1 MADVQP
7 LRVGVLGCGNIAKQY
22 FTAARLFHHLEVVAC
37 ADLRR
42 EAAEAA
48 AEEFEVPEVL
58 GVDELIDSSNVD
70 CILNLTIPAAH
81 VEMGRRAIA
90 AGKHVYG
97 EKPLGIDRA
106 EGAKLIAE
114 AEAAGLRVG
123 TAPDTFLGAAQQT
136 ARKAIDDGLIGEP
149 LHFTAQMLSGGT
161 ESWHPNPKF
170 FYERGGGPMFD
181 MGPYY
186 LTALVNLFGGIQTIA
201 ALTDRKIPTRTITH
215 KENGRSG
222 GPGPLHGQTFEIEV
236 PDHHTG
242 ILRFGGGVTGT
253 LVTSF
258 ATRGGGAH
266 DWRRPITVYGTE
278 GKLLVPD
285 PNMFDRT
292 VKFMGLGDEEFVDL
306 PYASPTGYGR
316 AVGLADMA
324 QAIATGRD
332 HRCSGTL
339 GQHVLDAMASFLDSG
354 ERGEF
359 IPLTSTAER
368 PAPLPAELPEGLL
381 D

>member
-1 MADVQP
+1 MSDVKP

-22 FTAARLFHHLEVVAC
+22 FKAAKKFHHLEVVAC

-42 EAAEAA
+42 EVAEAA
-48 AEEFEVPEVL
+48 AAEFGVPAVL
-58 GVDELIDSSNVD
+58 TVDELIDAPNVD
-70 CILNLTIPAAH
+70 CVLNLTIPAAH

-97 EKPLGIDRA
+97 EKPLGIDRS
-106 EGAKLIAE
+106 EGAKLIAD

-123 TAPDTFLGAAQQT
+123 TAPDTFLGGGQQT
-136 ARKAIDDGLIGEP
+136 ARDAIDRGLIGRP
-149 LHFTAQMLSGGT
+149 LHFSAQMLSPGT

-186 LTALVNLFGGIQTIA
+186 LTALVNLFGPIDRVA
-201 ALTDRKIPTRTITH
+201 AFTDKKIPTRTITH
-215 KENGRSG
+215 DKDM
-222 GPGPLHGQTFEIEV
+222 PGSKHGQSFEVEV

-242 ILRFGGGVTGT
+242 VIRFASGVTGT
-253 LVTSF
+253 LTTSF
-258 ATRGGGAH
+258 ATPVRGNH
-266 DWRRPITVYGTE
+266 DWKRPITVYGTE
-278 GKLLVPD
+278 GAMLVPD
-285 PNMFDRT
+285 PNVFDRT
-292 VKFMGLGDEEFVDL
+292 VRRKGPKDDEFIDL
-306 PYASPTGYGR
+306 PYATPTGYGR

-332 HRCSGTL
+332 HRCSGAL

-354 ERGEF
+354 EKGAF
-359 IPLTSTAER
+359 VAMSSTAER
-368 PAPLPAELPEGLL
+368 PAPLPAELPDGLL

>member
-1 MADVQP
+1 MPEIQP

-22 FTAARLFHHLEVVAC
+22 FKAAGRFHHLEMVAC

-48 AEEFEVPEVL
+48 AKEFNVPDVMD
-58 GVDELIDSSNVD
+58 VDALIAAENVD

-97 EKPLGIDRA
+97 EKPLGIDRD
-106 EGAKLIAE
+106 EGAELIRD
-114 AEAAGLRVG
+114 AEAAGKRVG
-123 TAPDTFLGAAQQT
+123 TAPDTFLGAGQQT

-161 ESWHPNPKF
+161 EAWHPNPKF
-170 FYERGGGPMFD
+170 FYEVGGGPMFD

-186 LTALVNLFGGIQTIA
+186 LTALVHLFGSIDRVA
-201 ALTDRKIPTRTITH
+201 AFTDKKIPTRTITH
-215 KENGRSG
+215 DRDM
-222 GPGPLHGQTFEIEV
+222 PGSKHGQTFDIEI

-242 ILRFGGGVTGT
+242 IVRFDAGVTGT
-253 LVTSF
+253 LTTSF
-258 ATRGGGAH
+258 ATKVGGGH

-278 GKLLVPD
+278 GALQIPD
-285 PNMFDRT
+285 PNVFDRT
-292 VKFMGLGDEEFVDL
+292 VRFKGRGDDEFRDL
-306 PYASPTGYGR
+306 PYATPEGYGR

-332 HRCSGTL
+332 HRCSGDL

-359 IPLTSTAER
+359 IAMSSTVER
-368 PAPLPAELPEGLL
+368 PTPLPAELPDGLL

>member
-1 MADVQP
+1 MSEIQP

-22 FTAARLFHHLEVVAC
+22 FKAAKQFKHLEVRAC

-48 AEEFEVPEVL
+48 ASEFGVPEVL
-58 GVDELIDSSNVD
+58 GVDELIDSPNVD

-97 EKPLGIDRA
+97 EKPLGIDRS
-106 EGAKLIAE
+106 EGEKLVAD

-123 TAPDTFLGAAQQT
+123 TAPDTFLGTGQQA
-136 ARKAIDDGLIGEP
+136 ARKAIDAGLIGEP
-149 LHFTAQMLSGGT
+149 LHFAAQMHSPGT
-161 ESWHPNPKF
+161 EAWHPNPKF

-186 LTALVNLFGGIQTIA
+186 LTALVHLFGAIDRIA
-201 ALTDRKIPTRTITH
+201 AFTDRKIPTRTITH
-215 KENGRSG
+215 DKDM
-222 GPGPLHGQTFEIEV
+222 PGSKHGQTFDIEV

-242 ILRFGGGVTGT
+242 IVRFAGGVTGT
-253 LVTSF
+253 LTTSF
-258 ATRGGGAH
+258 ATKVGGAH
-266 DWRRPITVYGTE
+266 DWMRPITVYGTE
-278 GKLLVPD
+278 GTLLVPD
-285 PNMFDRT
+285 PNAFDRS
-292 VKFMGLGDEEFVDL
+292 VRFKGLKSEEFRDL
-306 PYASPTGYGR
+306 PDATPTGYGR

-324 QAIATGRD
+324 QALATGRD
-332 HRCSGTL
+332 HRCSGAL
-339 GQHVLDAMASFLDSG
+339 GQHVLDAMACFLDSG
-354 ERGEF
+354 ASGEF
-359 IPLTSTAER
+359 IATTSTVER

-381 D
+381 DD